1 MLFYKGTLPREVEM
15 AQQAE
20 QARQGKIPEGCRP
33 AGEHLVLSGDGKA
46 LVGCLPGAG
55 PMLTLPGEVE
65 EIGPY
70 ALAGSEVACLRFP
83 LGLKWIGEGAFLNC
97 RQLARMEPADEWAWG
112 DGLDSGLWQLSLP
125 PRLEEL
131 GPRAFAG
138 CSSLKTAELP
148 GSLEKVGEEAFS
160 QSGLESLTLKNGVK
174 EIGPR
179 AFAGC
184 RLGRVTF
191 PRSLR
196 LVGAEAFAR
205 GEVGETFGAPAS
217 LERWLGGRQ
226 TTPWR
231 RR

>member
-1 MLFYKGTLPREVEM
+1 MRRPGRENN
-15 AQQAE
+15 A
-20 QARQGKIPEGCRP
+20 ARQK
-33 AGEHLVLSGDGKA
+33 AGL
-46 LVGCLPGAG
+46 
-55 PMLTLPGEVE
+55 
-65 EIGPY
+65 
-70 ALAGSEVACLRFP
+70 
-83 LGLKWIGEGAFLNC
+83 
-97 RQLARMEPADEWAWG
+97 EPVDEWAWG
-112 DGLDSGLWQLSLP
+112 DGLDSGLWQLRMP

-138 CSSLKTAELP
+138 CTALKKAELP
-148 GSLEKVGEEAFS
+148 GSLERVGEEAFF

-184 RLGRVTF
+184 RLDSATF
-191 PRSLR
+191 PRSLA
-196 LVGAEAFAR
+196 LVGEEAFAR